1 MKEGKRRQAGGQVDE
16 SMWVVLERM
25 NVYTT
30 RLAAVDA
37 VASKGNALVD
47 EEKNLSPPSAA
58 VETRAEA
65 VTGGGT
71 MVGAQ

>member
-1 MKEGKRRQAGGQVDE
+1 M
-16 SMWVVLERM
+16 VLERM

-58 VETRAEA
+58 ARAEA
-65 VTGGGT
+65 VGEQ
-71 MVGAQ
+71 VLEPQ